1 MNKLFTKIA
10 SFVLGLGLAVGVG
23 VAVSSKNIT
32 EVKATD
38 SIAYTISAKCNTE
51 DTDVT
56 SALSGTGAA
65 TYFKTSTD
73 KISSVSATKVYLGKS
88 SSESLKM
95 GASSSKGYLTINL
108 SEAGQI
114 AATKVVVN
122 CGPANDSNQNV
133 EIKLNN
139 ASSGTGYLKESYGSE
154 FADHTVNWDGKTKLT
169 SIYIGGA
176 VASKN
181 RFYLK
186 SITVYSSESTAK
198 LNSIDALEGTL
209 EAHVGDKSW
218 NLTTL
223 TPKGTLDDDPGK
235 VVDISDYVE
244 LKTDDVPGTEL
255 GSKKVTVHVI
265 DLLKTVASKDFDVDG
280 EVIAIPPVP
289 VTHSMADCY
298 TVAKGT
304 NVKFNGV
311 YMGAYGTNPY
321 QGIFFADGEYGIM
334 VYGTSSVPSDW
345 EVGKTVLAI
354 SGQTDYYNGLVQ
366 IKSASFEAT
375 SASVAVPVVYEFT
388 GAETTPAALSRKTSL
403 SGKVTALKNAFESDK
418 DTTVTIDLGG
428 EKSASIFVK
437 KGVFTNAQL
446 AEFKA
451 GFVVDNE
458 VTVTGFLNYYKSG
471 QTIDTAYTPSSFQ
484 IIVPTLVKVG
494 TYTAH
499 DYALDFISATDAV
512 CSTPFGEDGHLTGL
526 LAIWTEL
533 NTKYSALKDAEKV
546 AFANPDTTDTD
557 IKAAIARYD
566 FICGKYNAGGI
577 VLTEFVE
584 GHIVPT
590 LSLAFTRDYK
600 VQTNTPM
607 IIVICCAVASV
618 TALGILIVI
627 KRRKSSVK

>member
-1 MNKLFTKIA
+1 MKKLFTKIA

-23 VAVSSKNIT
+23 VSVSTSQIS
-32 EVKATD
+32 EVKAATNETHEFSQSFSQLLNND
-38 SIAYTISAKCNTE
+38 ASIASIEIPQQTYTIKKIELVCRYNKAIDPAVEVNVTVGSDALSEVVTVGNNFNGTKSWELDTPKSGKVTFSFTNKCG
-51 DTDVT
+51 
-56 SALSGTGAA
+56 SGTGKG
-65 TYFKTSTD
+65 TFYVTNVILTEGGQ
-73 KISSVSATKVYLGKS
+73 SAS
-88 SSESLKM
+88 
-95 GASSSKGYLTINL
+95 
-108 SEAGQI
+108 
-114 AATKVVVN
+114 
-122 CGPANDSNQNV
+122 
-133 EIKLNN
+133 
-139 ASSGTGYLKESYGSE
+139 
-154 FADHTVNWDGKTKLT
+154 
-169 SIYIGGA
+169 
-176 VASKN
+176 
-181 RFYLK
+181 
-186 SITVYSSESTAK
+186 

-265 DLLKTVASKDFDVDG
+265 DLLKTVASKAFDVDG
-280 EVIAIPPVP
+280 EVLAIPPVP
-289 VTHSMADCY
+289 VTHTMADCY
-298 TVAKGT
+298 TVDKGT

-334 VYGTSSVPSDW
+334 VYGTSSVSSDW

-354 SGQTDYYNGLVQ
+354 SGVTDYYNGLVQ
-366 IKSASFEAT
+366 IKSASFQVT
-375 SASVAVPVVYEFT
+375 SATVAVPVVYEFT
-388 GAETTPAALSRKTSL
+388 GAETTPVALSRKTSL
-403 SGKVTALKNAFESDK
+403 SGKVTELKNAFESDK

-458 VTVTGFLNYYKSG
+458 VTVTGFLNYYKYG
-471 QTIDTAYTPSSFQ
+471 QTIDTAYTPSAFQ
-484 IIVPTLVKVG
+484 IIVPTIVKVG

-566 FICGKYNAGGI
+566 YICGKYNAGGV

>member
-10 SFVLGLGLAVGVG
+10 GFALGLAMAAGVG
-23 VAVSSKNIT
+23 IGVSSTKVE
-32 EVKATD
+32 EVKAA
-38 SIAYTISAKCNTE
+38 SQQWELI
-51 DTDVT
+51 T
-56 SALSGTGAA
+56 SAPSDWSGEYILCNGTSGTV
-65 TYFKTSTD
+65 K
-73 KISSVSATKVYLGKS
+73 YL
-88 SSESLKM
+88 
-95 GASSSKGYLTINL
+95 
-108 SEAGQI
+108 
-114 AATKVVVN
+114 
-122 CGPANDSNQNV
+122 D
-133 EIKLNN
+133 
-139 ASSGTGYLKESYGSE
+139 GSE
-154 FADHTVNWDGKTKLT
+154 FSSGSASGNDVVVTDGKITADVDDAITIAKSSTSGKYTVKINGLFVGKDANSNGFDVGETWTSKLDN
-169 SIYIGGA
+169 SISYESNKVKIAGNGGRTLTWFGNNSNFRYYSSTNNCSQLFKKVSSA
-176 VASKN
+176 KLV
-181 RFYLK
+181 
-186 SITVYSSESTAK
+186 SITG
-198 LNSIDALEGTL
+198 LEGSL
-209 EAHVGDKSW
+209 QAYQGDSFW
-218 NLTTL
+218 DLTTL
-223 TPKGTLDDDPGK
+223 TPKGTLSDDTTK
-235 VVDISDYVE
+235 EVDISDYVE

-255 GSKKVTVHVI
+255 GSKKVTVQVI
-265 DLLKTVASKDFDVDG
+265 DLLKTVASKSFDVDG

-289 VTHSMADCY
+289 VTHTMADCY

-304 NVKFNGV
+304 KVKFNGV

-321 QGIFFADGEYGIM
+321 NGIFFADGEYGIM
-334 VYGTSSVPSDW
+334 VFGTSSVPSDW

-366 IKSASFEAT
+366 IKTASFEVT
-375 SASVAVPVVYEFT
+375 SATVAVPVVYEFT
-388 GAETTPAALSRKTSL
+388 GAETTPVALSRKTSL

-428 EKSASIFVK
+428 EKSASIFLK

-451 GFVVDNE
+451 GFVVNNE

-471 QTIDTAYTPSSFQ
+471 QTIDTAYTPSAFQ

-494 TYTAH
+494 TYTAN

-566 FICGKYNAGGI
+566 YICGKYNAGGI